1 MKRLS
6 VVLSVLIALNT
17 PLFSQSEA
25 GAIFLLIAPG
35 ARAGGMGEAQVAVAN
50 DAYASY
56 WNPAG
61 LGFLDGQELALMHV
75 NWLPGLADDLYYEF
89 FAFRKRYPTLGTLGG
104 HLIFLNL
111 GEQIRTS
118 ETGDELGTFT
128 SYMTA
133 VSLSYSAL
141 ISRTQSF
148 GINTK
153 VSYQHLVEIGA
164 GSEKGKGTSTDF
176 GFDLGYMHKEW
187 LTPNL
192 TLGFNLSN
200 LGPKVSFI
208 DPDQADPQPTNLSIG
223 LNYAAVNSEFNKINI
238 VYDIDKL
245 LVSSYPD
252 MDWDK
257 DGYIGGF
264 DEDGNLSPGN
274 DYNVDGEIE
283 IAHTDP
289 IYKALFTSWVNDWIL
304 GGDIDYGSSSP
315 GNGDGII
322 GGYNWIDGNND
333 GKIDG
338 TKWFDTN
345 GNSSVDPGEGEML
358 ATEGSPGDE
367 GWGKYNEYGIK
378 ERGNAKDRKISDELD
393 RLVHNIG
400 MEYWYGEYFAIRSGF
415 YYDKTGK
422 ISNPTFGIGL
432 RFSGYGFDF
441 GYTYGETG
449 HPLTNTMRFSLNM
462 EF

>member
-1 MKRLS
+1 MKRLGII
-6 VVLSVLIALNT
+6 LSLLIVIHVPA
-17 PLFSQSEA
+17 FAQSEA

-61 LGFLDGQELALMHV
+61 LGFLEGSELAMMHV

-89 FAFRKRYPTLGTLGG
+89 FAFRKKYPTLGTVGG

-128 SYMTA
+128 SYMSA
-133 VSLSYSAL
+133 FALSYSAL
-141 ISRTQSF
+141 ISPTKSF
-148 GINTK
+148 GLNAK

-176 GFDLGYMHKEW
+176 GFDVGYLHKEW
-187 LTPNL
+187 LFPNL
-192 TLGFNLSN
+192 ILGLNLSN

-208 DPDQADPQPTNLSIG
+208 DPDQADPQPTNLTIG
-223 LNYAAVNSEFNKINI
+223 LNYALVKSEFNKINV
-238 VYDIDKL
+238 VYDVDKL
-245 LVSSYPD
+245 LVASYPD
-252 MDWDK
+252 MDWDG

-264 DEDGNLSPGN
+264 DEDGNVSPGN
-274 DYNVDGEIE
+274 DYNKEGNLEV
-283 IAHTDP
+283 AHSDP
-289 IYKALFTSWVNDWIL
+289 IYKAIFTSWVDDWLI
-304 GGDIDYGSSSP
+304 GGDIDKGAS
-315 GNGDGII
+315 GTGEGDKII
-322 GGYNWIDGNND
+322 GGYKWDDLDSD
-333 GKIDG
+333 GKID
-338 TKWFDTN
+338 D
-345 GNSSVDPGEGEML
+345 DEMVS
-358 ATEGSPGDE
+358 TDGSPGDE
-367 GWGKYNEYGIK
+367 NWGKYNEYGEK
-378 ERGNAKDRKISDELD
+378 EVGNSKDRSISNELD
-393 RLVHNIG
+393 KLVHNLG
-400 MEYWYGEYFAIRSGF
+400 MEYWYGEYFAIRTGF

-432 RFSGYGFDF
+432 RFAGYGFDF